1 MTPPIT
7 TVFFDLGDTLW
18 HFPNMP
24 PREFIRK
31 ETVRR
36 LRELLATWGHHFE
49 GERFYLGRDIRLAV
63 EEETSRA
70 FHGDCVDPN
79 YPELCRRVAARHDLS
94 LTREQS
100 EELWEAWN
108 LGGAFLGRELFPD
121 VLPTLQWLKERS
133 YRLGAVTNRGY
144 SGPRFHE
151 EMRDLGLTDL
161 FESTVVSCEIG
172 YMKPHPRIFQ
182 YALKSLGAA
191 AEETAMVGDSLHAD
205 VEGAKT
211 LGMTAI
217 WRRPVIG
224 EPLEM
229 TEDEPEPGPAEPDY
243 TVESIGD
250 LKSLPLFAGAMT
262 PR

>member
-1 MTPPIT
+1 MTPDIT

-24 PREFIRK
+24 PREVIRK

-36 LRELLATWGHHFE
+36 IRELLSSWGHHFE

-79 YPELCRRVAARHDLS
+79 YPEHCRRVAAEHDLN
-94 LTREQS
+94 LAPQQG

-121 VLPTLQWLKERS
+121 VLPTLAWLKERGC
-133 YRLGAVTNRGY
+133 RLGAITNRGY

-151 EMRDLGLTDL
+151 EMRDLGLTGL
-161 FESTVVSCEIG
+161 FEATVISCDVG
-172 YMKPHPRIFQ
+172 YMKPHPRIFH
-182 YALKSLGAA
+182 YALERMSVE
-191 AEETAMVGDSLHAD
+191 AEETVMVGDSLRAD

-211 LGMTAI
+211 LGMIAV
-217 WRRPVIG
+217 WRRPVAG
-224 EPLEM
+224 EPIEA
-229 TEDEPEPGPAEPDY
+229 TEDEPEPGPIAPDY
-243 TVESIGD
+243 TIDAIGD
-250 LKSLPLFAGAMT
+250 LKTLPLFAGASAAK
-262 PR
+262 